1 MDGNVHEVLSVNA
14 YTGKGADS
22 VRKVNVCPDSCT
34 DMKADMKCKSEKDT
48 GSGSSLESDSGT
60 GEESERCTN
69 ADVNENVN
77 EESETKAIAVGTADE
92 G

>member
-22 VRKVNVCPDSCT
+22 VRKVNVCPDSGT

-69 ADVNENVN
+69 ADMNVN